1 MKKLSSVWKRI
12 ATMMLAMCVVMGLY
26 GLTNTFTVFAQLG
39 ADDNKYQAVYDAY
52 DDELWGNILR
62 PSEVYDKYGKM
73 NGDYYVIIMEGCLM
87 RLNGNE
93 DVTVSDPTM
102 IGSVLQQNGELP
114 VSTRES
120 LRKAVE
126 KYDLDE
132 SMLPDDPSFP
142 DGGTEAPEP
151 TRAPSSFSEVVP
163 DDGTDGSFSSVLEQN
178 PNYDPNGPGPQETVK
193 PTETTTPV
201 DEPPYADVTP
211 DAWYYEA
218 VTAMSKGGLFK
229 GYDDGLFH
237 PDDNITYG
245 QWATLMSRIAI
256 NNYNYEMQPGDHWA
270 KEAFSKA
277 SRCGI
282 CEIPNETHGESLD
295 SLYNRA
301 QAIGCAYYLA
311 HGDKLGL
318 EDRLK
323 ANYTGKTWTFND
335 IPDGELVQQGCASID
350 NAASGDWYVLAIG
363 KWSRNNVLG
372 AYNLGITHGVDVNGT
387 CNPTA
392 PITRAEVAQL
402 LYNMGVTREKM
413 CDFRRGGIGS

>member
-1 MKKLSSVWKRI
+1 MTRKGYFYKMTTMLLALGLLLSVYGGAL
-12 ATMMLAMCVVMGLY
+12 ATA
-26 GLTNTFTVFAQLG
+26 T

-178 PNYDPNGPGPQETVK
+178 PDYDPNGPGPQETVK
-193 PTETTTPV
+193 PTETATPV
-201 DEPPYADVTP
+201 DESPYADVTP

-237 PDDNITYG
+237 PNDNITYG

-256 NNYNYEMQPGDHWA
+256 NNYHYEMQPGDHWA
-270 KEAFSKA
+270 SESFHKA
-277 SRCGI
+277 SMCGI
-282 CEIPNETHGESLD
+282 CEIPNQTYGESLD

-301 QAIGCAYYLA
+301 QALTGSYALA
-311 HGDKLGL
+311 KFDKRGL
-318 EDRLK
+318 ENRL
-323 ANYTGKTWTFND
+323 AESYTGKTWTFDD
-335 IPDGELVQQGCASID
+335 IPDGDLIQQGYANIGGE
-350 NAASGDWYVLAIG
+350 SGEISYLTKIG
-363 KWSRNNVLG
+363 RWGKDKVLG
-372 AYNLGITHGVDVNGT
+372 AYNLGITHGVDANGT

-402 LYNMGVTREKM
+402 LYNMGINREKQ
-413 CDFRRGGIGS
+413 CDLRVGFIGS

>member
-26 GLTNTFTVFAQLG
+26 GLTNAFTVFAQLG

-132 SMLPDDPSFP
+132 SMLPDDPDFPNGGIEIPTPTFKPSTGSESFTDEEIENMNKQP
-142 DGGTEAPEP
+142 AVEP
-151 TRAPSSFSEVVP
+151 TPV
-163 DDGTDGSFSSVLEQN
+163 
-178 PNYDPNGPGPQETVK
+178 
-193 PTETTTPV
+193 PTENTTPTG
-201 DEPPYADVTP
+201 EQQYADVTP

-237 PDDNITYG
+237 PNDNITYG
-245 QWATLMSRIAI
+245 QWAMLMSRIAI
-256 NNYNYEMQPGDHWA
+256 DNYSYQMKPGDHWA
-270 KEAFSKA
+270 QEAYSRA
-277 SRCGI
+277 SRDSI
-282 CEIPNETHGESLD
+282 CEDPNTNYGENLD
-295 SLYNRA
+295 SPYNRA
-301 QAIGCAYYLA
+301 QAIDSAYCLA
-311 HGDKLGL
+311 HYDKRGL

-323 ANYTGKTWTFND
+323 ANYTGQVWTFD
-335 IPDGELVQQGCASID
+335 GIPDSELIQQRCSWYSGEGNRYSNSTGRWVD
-350 NAASGDWYVLAIG
+350 T
-363 KWSRNNVLG
+363 RVLG
-372 AYNLGITHGVDVNGT
+372 AYNLGITHGVDANGT

-402 LYNMGVTREKM
+402 LYNMGINREKQ
-413 CDFRRGGIGS
+413 CDLRVGGIGS